1 MGKETPEEVQKKID
15 SAFKDEP
22 TPVETP
28 ATPPKETTPAVE
40 PLKPETSTETPVQ
53 TTETPK
59 QTTETAST
67 ETTPPETPKTYVGD
81 KYTNEFDLM
90 DGVLEEVKAL
100 KLDKKEVIDLFRE
113 AQKSGDYSKVESKY
127 KELQTQVQAKVKE
140 EKTTKT
146 ETPPEETLSDED
158 STGTGLSDKEFN
170 DILLK
175 TTHERLQGS
184 NLAEKFKRWQV
195 EFPKTDQELD
205 ELEIKYPTL
214 YTQYVDTFQHLYDQ
228 AKSQAE
234 AFRKADK
241 EAPAHNEKLKNE
253 AKQQIGEFISEWKV
267 DLKPEEV
274 DKIVT
279 DALKSKQ
286 NYEKKEGVDFLRDG
300 AIYEWFM
307 AKKAPTILKEIRVKT
322 LNEGRMQGAQDVA
335 KAKTQTPKT
344 ISTTA
349 TPASATKTK
358 EVDLTDHRQ
367 VKAAG
372 EDFVH
377 KKLKEI
383 FASDVT

>member
-15 SAFKDEP
+15 SAFSDESIQ
-22 TPVETP
+22 ETP
-28 ATPPKETTPAVE
+28 ATPPQETTPAAE
-40 PLKPETSTETPVQ
+40 PPKTETSTEKTEQ

-59 QTTETAST
+59 QTTETVST
-67 ETTPPETPKTYVGD
+67 ETTPAETPKTYVGD

-113 AQKSGDYSKVESKY
+113 AQKSGDYSKVELKY

-140 EKTTKT
+140 EKTTK
-146 ETPPEETLSDED
+146 EEKPPKETLSNED
-158 STGTGLSDKEFN
+158 STGTGLSDKEFD

-175 TTHERLQGS
+175 TTHEKLQGS

-195 EFPKTDQELD
+195 EFPKTYQELD
-205 ELEIKYPTL
+205 DLEIKYPTL
-214 YTQYVDTFQHLYDQ
+214 YMQYVDTFTNLYNQ
-228 AKSQAE
+228 TKSQAE

-241 EAPAHNEKLKNE
+241 EAPIHNEKLKNE

-267 DLKPEEV
+267 DLKPEEI

-279 DALKSKQ
+279 DAVKSKQ
-286 NYEKKEGVDFLRDG
+286 NYDKKEGVDFLRDG

-307 AKKAPTILKEIRVKT
+307 AKKAPAILKEVRVKT

-335 KAKTQTPKT
+335 SPKTQTPKT
-344 ISTTA
+344 ISTSS
-349 TPASATKTK
+349 TPTSATTQKK
-358 EVDLTDHRQ
+358 IDLTDHRQ
-367 VKAAG
+367 VKGAG
-372 EDFVH
+372 EKFIRE
-377 KKLKEI
+377 KLKEI
-383 FASDVT
+383 FTSENS